1 MFKDKLKKMIGN
13 DEIQGNNKRKIE
25 NLVFLI
31 VVLIITV
38 VIINYVWSGDKSSS
52 TNMTNSAGKQLA
64 EAKTTQS
71 TTNSTTQSSNR
82 DN

>member
-13 DEIQGNNKRKIE
+13 DETQGNNKRKIE

-38 VIINYVWSGDKSSS
+38 VK
-52 TNMTNSAGKQLA
+52 
-64 EAKTTQS
+64 
-71 TTNSTTQSSNR
+71 
-82 DN
+82 